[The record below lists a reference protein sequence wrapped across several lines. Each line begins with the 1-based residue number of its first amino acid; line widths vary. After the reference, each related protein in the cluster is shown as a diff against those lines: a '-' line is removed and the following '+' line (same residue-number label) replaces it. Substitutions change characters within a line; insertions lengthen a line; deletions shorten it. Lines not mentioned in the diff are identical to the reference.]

1 MAPLQIKAIDTI
13 FQTRIK
19 FERERCMQA
28 MLQFELSSSMTYS
41 SLQNIAM
48 KKYELLL
55 SEIILAL

>member
-28 MLQFELSSSMTYS
+28 MLQFELSSSTYS
-41 SLQNIAM
+41 SLQNKAM
-48 KKYELLL
+48 KEYGSLL